1 MLTNSFRKCREISM
15 ENLYVDILK
24 LTLRPAFSLHP
35 KLLLDLGR
43 LQYQLQVLLQ
53 WRAGPMQKTI
63 NT

>member
-1 MLTNSFRKCREISM
+1 M

-24 LTLRPAFSLHP
+24 LTLRSAFFLHP
-35 KLLLDLGR
+35 KLLLGLCR

-53 WRAGPMQKTI
+53 WTAEPMQKTI

>member
-1 MLTNSFRKCREISM
+1 M

-24 LTLRPAFSLHP
+24 LTLRPAFFLHP

-53 WRAGPMQKTI
+53 WTAEPMKKTI
-63 NT
+63 NKKK